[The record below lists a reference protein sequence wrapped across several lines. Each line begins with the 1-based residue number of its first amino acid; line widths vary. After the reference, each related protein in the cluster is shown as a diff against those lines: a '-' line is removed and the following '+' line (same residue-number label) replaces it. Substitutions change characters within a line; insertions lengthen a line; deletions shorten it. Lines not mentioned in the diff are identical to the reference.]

1 MLWSGFG
8 YLYSMCSNEA
18 WQKARAEGTVTSE
31 SHPEGGGLV
40 HLDVFIIRERPGNW
54 EKELTI
60 RSSKSSQ
67 LVVILAHL
75 QGMLS

>member
-1 MLWSGFG
+1 MVWSLFG
-8 YLYSMCSNEA
+8 YLYSMCSNYP
-18 WQKARAEGTVTSE
+18 WQKAIAEVTFTSE
-31 SHPEGGGLV
+31 SHPNGWSLV

-54 EKELTI
+54 DKELAI